1 MQVNVFHAGI
11 EPYKIYLRSVTAKV
25 VLLNTERM
33 IEKMAEI
40 EVSLRQVERERIR
53 KEKAASRPEWLKI
66 TARPNEK
73 YQEIKDT
80 MRGRN
85 LHTVCEEAHCPNIF
99 ECWGKLG
106 TATFMIL
113 GDTCTRNCRFCAV
126 TSGKPSEV
134 DRAEP
139 ARVADAVAA
148 MNLRH
153 VVVTSVDRD
162 DLKDGGASIFAMTIQ
177 EIRKRVPTCGIEVL
191 IPDFAGDWDALKVVL
206 DASPDILDHN
216 IETVRRLSDSVRSK
230 AKYDR
235 SLELLHRAKEMRPDI
250 RTKSS
255 IMVGLGETM
264 AEIFETMDDLLNINV
279 NILTVG
285 QYLQPTNQQVLVE
298 KFYTPDEFKQIRI
311 EGMRKGFKHV
321 QAGPFVRTSYHAHE
335 QVLRAEGLPL
345 QSLPQEEKE
354 RVLINQAEKASDK

>member
-1 MQVNVFHAGI
+1 
-11 EPYKIYLRSVTAKV
+11 
-25 VLLNTERM
+25 
-33 IEKMAEI
+33 MADI
-40 EVSLRQVERERIR
+40 TPSLRQAERERIR

-66 TARPNEK
+66 TVRPNET
-73 YQEIKDT
+73 YNEIKEI
-80 MRGRN
+80 MRGRS

-126 TSGKPSEV
+126 KSGKPSEV
-134 DRAEP
+134 DMAEP

-153 VVVTSVDRD
+153 VVITSVDRD
-162 DLKDGGASIFAMTIQ
+162 DLNDGGASVFAATIQ

-191 IPDFAGDWDALKVVL
+191 IPDFGGDWEALKVVV
-206 DASPDILDHN
+206 DASPDTLDHN

-235 SLELLHRAKEMRPDI
+235 SLELLRRAKEMRPDI

-264 AEIFETMDDLLNINV
+264 EEIFEAMDDLLAVNV
-279 NILTVG
+279 DIATVG
-285 QYLQPTNQQVLVE
+285 QYLQPTKQQVLVE
-298 KFYTPDEFKQIRI
+298 KFYAPEEFKQIWV
-311 EGMRKGFKHV
+311 EGMKKGFKHV
-321 QAGPFVRTSYHAHE
+321 QAGPLVRTSYHAAE
-335 QVLRAEGLPL
+335 QVLRANDLPL
-345 QSLPQEEKE
+345 QSLSEETKSQ
-354 RVLINQAEKASDK
+354 VLTEEAEKAMNS

>member
-1 MQVNVFHAGI
+1 
-11 EPYKIYLRSVTAKV
+11 
-25 VLLNTERM
+25 
-33 IEKMAEI
+33 MADKEA
-40 EVSLRQVERERIR
+40 VLRQLERERIR

-73 YQEIKDT
+73 YQEIKGI
-80 MRGRN
+80 MRGRT

-99 ECWGKLG
+99 ECWGRLG

-126 TSGKPSEV
+126 KSGRPSEV

-139 ARVADAVAA
+139 ARVADAVLA

-162 DLKDGGASIFAMTIQ
+162 DLSDGGASIFAATIL
-177 EIRKRVPTCGIEVL
+177 EIRKRIPTCGIEVL
-191 IPDFAGDWDALKVVL
+191 IPDFAGNWDALKTVV

-230 AKYDR
+230 AKYNQ
-235 SLELLHRAKEMRPDI
+235 SLEVLRRTKEMRPDI

-255 IMVGLGETM
+255 IMVGLGETVD
-264 AEIFETMDDLLNINV
+264 EIFETMDDLRSAGVDIV
-279 NILTVG
+279 TVG
-285 QYLQPTNQQVLVE
+285 QYLQPTKQQVLVE
-298 KFYTPDEFKQIRI
+298 KFYTPEEFKQIRI
-311 EGMRKGFKHV
+311 VGMKKGFKHI
-321 QAGPFVRTSYHAHE
+321 QAGPLVRTSYHAYD

-345 QSLPQEEKE
+345 QSLSQEEKE
-354 RVLINQAEKASDK
+354 RVIEEDNTGKVIHS

>member
-1 MQVNVFHAGI
+1 MAG
-11 EPYKIYLRSVTAKV
+11 EQLST
-25 VLLNTERM
+25 
-33 IEKMAEI
+33 
-40 EVSLRQVERERIR
+40 RQAERERSR

-66 TARPNEK
+66 TAQPNEK
-73 YQEIKDT
+73 YTEIKEI
-80 MRGRN
+80 MRDRT

-126 TSGKPSEV
+126 KSGLPSEV

-139 ARVADAVAA
+139 ARVADAVVA

-162 DLKDGGASIFAMTIQ
+162 DLSDGGASIFAATIK
-177 EIRKRVPTCGIEVL
+177 EIRQRIPTCGIEVL
-191 IPDFAGDWDALKVVL
+191 IPDFAGNWNALTTVVDAL
-206 DASPDILDHN
+206 PDILDHN
-216 IETVRRLSDSVRSK
+216 IETVRRLSDSVRSR

-235 SLELLHRAKEMRPDI
+235 SLELLRRVKEMRPDI

-264 AEIFETMDDLLNINV
+264 VEIYATMDDLRAVDVDIV
-279 NILTVG
+279 TVG
-285 QYLQPTNQQVLVE
+285 QYLQPTKQQVLVE
-298 KFYTPDEFKQIRI
+298 KFYSPAEFREIHV
-311 EGMRKGFKHV
+311 EGMRKGFKHI
-321 QAGPFVRTSYHAHE
+321 QAGPLVRTSYHAYD

-345 QSLPQEEKE
+345 QSLPEDKKE
-354 RVLINQAEKASDK
+354 QVWLDSNREAASGT